1 MSHRLDA
8 WEGPDLH
15 ALSADAPC
23 HAPMPESK
31 PPATFVSDLRP
42 SRVATVE
49 GTVSELEAVREV
61 ETREGT
67 TKKVRNGKLRDAT
80 GEISLVLWGS
90 EVDLAQAGDRVRII
104 EGWVSD
110 FRGRPQISLGRTG
123 RLEKISAGPSSSGSR

>member
-1 MSHRLDA
+1 
-8 WEGPDLH
+8 
-15 ALSADAPC
+15 
-23 HAPMPESK
+23 MPASK

-49 GTVSELEAVREV
+49 GTVAELEGVREV

-90 EVDLAQAGDRVRII
+90 EVDLVQTGDHIRIV

-123 RLEKISAGPSSSGSR
+123 RLEKVLPGTSDPPAR

>member
-1 MSHRLDA
+1 
-8 WEGPDLH
+8 
-15 ALSADAPC
+15 
-23 HAPMPESK
+23 MPEGK

-49 GTVSELEAVREV
+49 GTVSELGEVREV
-61 ETREGT
+61 ETRDGT

-90 EVDLAQAGDRVRII
+90 EVDLASAGDRVRIV

-123 RLEKISAGPSSSGSR
+123 RLEKVPSGPPGSAPT